1 MSALRC
7 VQARK
12 QEQCSI
18 DVSVSYDD
26 VDAAAEGVRLRVE
39 MQRAVDE
46 ERSVPQTKY
55 SRFELQL
62 ETRNDNQALVR

>member
-7 VQARK
+7 IQARK

-26 VDAAAEGVRLRVE
+26 ADAAAEGVRLRVE

-46 ERSVPQTKY
+46 ERSVPQTKC

-62 ETRNDNQALVR
+62 ESRNDSQALVG